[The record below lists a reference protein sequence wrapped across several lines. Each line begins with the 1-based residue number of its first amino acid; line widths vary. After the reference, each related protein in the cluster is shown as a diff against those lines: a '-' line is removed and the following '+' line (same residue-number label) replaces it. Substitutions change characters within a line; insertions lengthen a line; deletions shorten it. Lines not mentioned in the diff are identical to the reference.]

1 MELCGISRFNL
12 LLLLLF
18 KKKSKE
24 RAKLEIKV
32 DNIPQFVH
40 NETITSACS
49 VNSFLSVT
57 ETKPFRTKI
66 VTQV

>member
-1 MELCGISRFNL
+1 MVFLGSIYYYCYFL
-12 LLLLLF
+12 